1 MSPTVAAVMSVTH
14 DSNTGSGC
22 VYSPQTPYN
31 KTKTFINK
39 ISFAAHQHTA
49 YQSRLVKTYKQK
61 WWSFSKTTLAS
72 YELFDNLDATMTGI
86 CCRKHRIVFIGAS
99 IYNQNFYPNWIRK
112 KVILD
117 RYLYLILDK
126 HFNIG
131 WISTRHW
138 MPSAWLPLQSYMIA
152 IWYQF
157 SISHP
162 GTFWY

>member
-1 MSPTVAAVMSVTH
+1 MTQLRVKDVFILHKHPTTNRKHSSIIYH
-14 DSNTGSGC
+14 S
-22 VYSPQTPYN
+22 QH
-31 KTKTFINK
+31 
-39 ISFAAHQHTA
+39 ISIE
-49 YQSRLVKTYKQK
+49 YQLRLVTLYKQK
-61 WWSFSKTTLAS
+61 WWSFSKTALSS
-72 YELFDNLDATMTGI
+72 YELIDQLDTTLTAI

-99 IYNQNFYPNWIRK
+99 LWNQNFYPNWIGK
-112 KVILD
+112 NIILD

-138 MPSAWLPLQSYMIA
+138 MPSAWLPLQSYLIA